1 VRSARGFA
9 LVVVLVI
16 AALAIG
22 IGATLGYQKLT
33 TKPTPSPSPAISQS
47 PAPDDLSSEALAQD
61 ETINW
66 KTYTSSDFKFSL
78 KFPPDWKPA
87 RNPLTA
93 DINKIIFSAP
103 DNGEIATPP
112 EVIPAHNYARI
123 IVVKVQNTDRSLT
136 ITDLKTDINNIASP
150 NTAIE
155 DIKIDN
161 KNALRIKNIPGGG
174 ITEIWTSNGNRRYY
188 LSHFEGVEVNK
199 VDNPKYSKIFD
210 QILSTFR
217 FLD

>member
-1 VRSARGFA
+1 MKSARGFA

-16 AALAIG
+16 AALVIG
-22 IGATLGYQKLT
+22 IGGTVTYFKFSQKQT
-33 TKPTPSPSPAISQS
+33 YPSPSTVNRELATPSVS
-47 PAPDDLSSEALAQD
+47 PSPTTD

-87 RNPLTA
+87 LNSSTA
-93 DINKIIFSAP
+93 DINTIIFSAP

-112 EVIPAHNYARI
+112 EVIPAHYYARI
-123 IVVKVQNTDRSLT
+123 VEVKVQNTDRSLT